1 MSEPVTALILE
12 QETSLTPEEFDT
24 LRDVWRSVWEDSS
37 VSPADRVETFTAAL
51 PQELRAKLRVETLAR
66 PRVSVA
72 NPETWTFLPADIHKA
87 GQGGSDNPGV
97 VVTTRLSE
105 ELYLTGELAAY
116 MPLHGGVLAEL
127 HRLDRVE
134 LRLYFKE
141 EESE

>member
-12 QETSLTPEEFDT
+12 QKLTPEECDT

-37 VSPADRVETFTAAL
+37 VSPADHMETFTAAL
-51 PQELRAKLRVETLAR
+51 PGELRAKLKVAVLAR

-72 NPETWTFLPADIHKA
+72 NPETLVFLPADIHRA
-87 GQGGSDNPGV
+87 GHDGGLDNPGV

-105 ELYLTGELAAY
+105 KLYLTGELAAY
-116 MPLHGGVLAEL
+116 MPLHAGVLAEL

-134 LRLYFKE
+134 LRLYFKNE
-141 EESE
+141 EVVE